1 MRILKLL
8 LMVLACL
15 GGSQV
20 MAESPWPTKDTS
32 GAMTLAGGGHFKGGH
47 SKGFGHRH
55 FHGPIRHHH
64 GFNGHAHRFHHGFMG
79 HSHRFGMF
87 HKRHGVFFVDDPRF
101 DGHRHFHHFH
111 GIHDRSNGIVIR
123 FHEQRSRMFTDSD
136 FHR

>member
-15 GGSQV
+15 GGGQV
-20 MAESPWPTKDTS
+20 MAESPWPTNDTS
-32 GAMTLAGGGHFKGGH
+32 GAMTLAGGGHFKGGHH

-64 GFNGHAHRFHHGFMG
+64 GFNGHPHRFHHGFMG

-87 HKRHGVFFVDDPRF
+87 HKRHNMFFVDDPRF
-101 DGHRHFHHFH
+101 SRHHHIHRF
-111 GIHDRSNGIVIR
+111 HDRPSGFVIR
-123 FHEQRSRMFTDSD
+123 FHDSRSGMFTDSD